1 MRCAA
6 HGEVGALNGKAPW
19 RASNLMIRPLA
30 VGERDALAAV
40 LARENLPRDGL
51 DDASG
56 LFWRL
61 DSMQDVPL
69 GYGGIELHGDDALL
83 RSVVTLPPA
92 RQRGIGSAIVTVLET
107 EAAIAGCH
115 TIYVLA
121 GAGGLFERLGYGVCG
136 PGRVPRFI
144 AGRGPGAAVV
154 MIKRLAPCPEFG
166 KMPRPKKLKPRTGWC
181 GASSLLCD
189 VLIRSGS
196 SDPHAGCWR

>member
-19 RASNLMIRPLA
+19 RASNLMIRLLA

-83 RSVVTLPPA
+83 RSVVNLPPA
-92 RQRGIGSAIVTVLET
+92 RQRDRHR
-107 EAAIAGCH
+107 AGDRSGH
-115 TIYVLA
+115 RGLPYDLR
-121 GAGGLFERLGYGVCG
+121 AGGGGRFVRA
-136 PGRVPRFI
+136 PGLWRVRAWPGASVHRRAR
-144 AGRGPGAAVV
+144 AGRRGRDDQAPRALTRIRENAKAKKIEAPNRMVRGFKFVV
-154 MIKRLAPCPEFG
+154 RC
-166 KMPRPKKLKPRTGWC
+166 
-181 GASSLLCD
+181 SY
-189 VLIRSGS
+189 
-196 SDPHAGCWR
+196 